1 MVDNFCSM
9 TFKVTILGAASA
21 KPSATRHQTSQLVN
35 HAEQYFLVDAGE
47 GVQSRMMR
55 AGVNP
60 MRLSAVFI
68 SHLHGDHLF
77 GLFPMISSLGLMGRK
92 VPLHIYAPH
101 PFGEILEYHTRYFDT
116 ALPYEVVWHEIK
128 TTQHTLL
135 YENSVLEVWSI
146 PLRHR
151 VPTAGFLFRE
161 KPAKLNVDKS
171 AIERYGLGVAQI
183 TAAKRG
189 EDVVLAD
196 GSIVPNSKVAYTPW
210 EPRSYAY
217 MSDTN
222 YSGKAV
228 SIAKGVDLLY
238 HEATYAADL
247 KREAKER
254 GHSTTLDAAR
264 AAVESG
270 AKRLII
276 GHFSSRYK
284 DEGAL
289 VEECRTLFPET
300 YLAEEYKT
308 FEIEQKKLTTK

>member
-1 MVDNFCSM
+1 M
-9 TFKVTILGAASA
+9 TFRVTILGAASA

-60 MRLSAVFI
+60 MRLAAVFI
-68 SHLHGDHLF
+68 SHLHGDHVF
-77 GLFPMISSLGLMGRK
+77 GLFPVISSLGLMGRK
-92 VPLHIYAPH
+92 VPLHIYAPR
-101 PFGEILEYHTRYFDT
+101 PFDEILECHKRYFDT
-116 ALPYEVVWHEIK
+116 QLPYEIVWHEVHTI
-128 TTQHTLL
+128 QHELL
-135 YENSVLEVWSI
+135 YENSVLEVWSV

-161 KPAKLNVDKS
+161 KPAGLNVDKD

-189 EDVVLAD
+189 EDVVLSD
-196 GSIVPNSKVAYTPW
+196 GRVVPNGELTYIPW

-217 MSDTN
+217 LSDTN

-228 SIAKGVDLLY
+228 SLVRGVDLLY
-238 HEATYAADL
+238 HEATYADDM
-247 KREAKER
+247 RSEAKDR
-254 GHSTTLDAAR
+254 GHSTTLQAAR

-270 AKRLII
+270 AKRLIV

-289 VEECRTLFPET
+289 VEECRTVFPET
-300 YLAEEYKT
+300 YLAEEYKS
-308 FEIEQKKLTTK
+308 FDIEMKKVVK